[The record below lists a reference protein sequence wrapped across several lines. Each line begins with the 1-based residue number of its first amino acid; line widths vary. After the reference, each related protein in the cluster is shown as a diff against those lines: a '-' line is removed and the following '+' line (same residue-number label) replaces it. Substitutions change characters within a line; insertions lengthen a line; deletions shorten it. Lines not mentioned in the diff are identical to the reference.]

1 MGTTIGAAGSLPATW
16 VGLAAALI
24 AAHAEAL
31 VITPIV
37 STAEAPTVLVD
48 ALVKPGSGISIVP
61 SSIAYQGT
69 HSAAL
74 RQSALYTAFDLA
86 PSTGSSPTL
95 SLPDGVLLT
104 SGNAAVPLTNT
115 LDQFNG
121 VSRSGGNAALSALS
135 GGETADA
142 NVLSFRFTVPSGRT
156 SVSAQFVFGTEEY
169 PLQNVTDVFG
179 FFVDGVN
186 YAHFANGQLISNT
199 PGNPTNFIANP
210 LGSGLYGIEYNGL
223 TRSLTVTG
231 ILGAAAADGSH
242 TFLVGVADT
251 SDPIFDSGVFL
262 SSLTLGTATG
272 GGIGD
277 VPAIPE
283 PETYALMLGGLAA
296 SCWFLRLRTGREKRT
311 A

>member
-1 MGTTIGAAGSLPATW
+1 M
-16 VGLAAALI
+16 
-24 AAHAEAL
+24 
-31 VITPIV
+31 
-37 STAEAPTVLVD
+37 
-48 ALVKPGSGISIVP
+48 
-61 SSIAYQGT
+61 
-69 HSAAL
+69 
-74 RQSALYTAFDLA
+74 
-86 PSTGSSPTL
+86 
-95 SLPDGVLLT
+95 
-104 SGNAAVPLTNT
+104 
-115 LDQFNG
+115 
-121 VSRSGGNAALSALS
+121 S
-135 GGETADA
+135 GGETVDA

-186 YAHFANGQLISNT
+186 FARFQNGQLISNT

-210 LGSGLYGIEYNGL
+210 VGSGLYGIEYNGL
-223 TRSLTVTG
+223 TRSLAVTG

-242 TFLVGVADT
+242 TFSVGVADT

-277 VPAIPE
+277 AGNPRARDLCADARRAGGERLLPASQAPRR
-283 PETYALMLGGLAA
+283 PD
-296 SCWFLRLRTGREKRT
+296 LRTEREKRT